1 VQVTTRRLGKMA
13 IIDVSGDID
22 MAHSPQM
29 RTVLLQEL
37 KVLKTPR
44 LALNLTAV
52 RYIDSS
58 GIASLIEGL
67 KAARDA
73 KARFILFGLNTT
85 VREVMQLSKLVTI
98 FEIVD
103 NEAQATAE

>member
-1 VQVTTRRLGKMA
+1 MA

-22 MAHSPQM
+22 LAHSPQM
-29 RTVLLQEL
+29 RTVLLREL
-37 KVLKTPR
+37 KELKTPR
-44 LALNLTAV
+44 LVLNLTAV

-73 KARFILFGLNTT
+73 KARLILFGLNTT
-85 VREVMQLSKLVTI
+85 VREVMQLSKLVKI

-103 NEAQATAE
+103 TEAQATAE

>member
-1 VQVTTRRLGKMA
+1 MA

-22 MAHSPQM
+22 LAHSPQM
-29 RTVLLQEL
+29 RTVLLREL
-37 KVLKTPR
+37 KELKTPR

-85 VREVMQLSKLVTI
+85 VREVMQLSKLVKI

-103 NEAQATAE
+103 TEAQATAE

>member
-1 VQVTTRRLGKMA
+1 MQVTTRRLGKMA

-22 MAHSPQM
+22 LAHSPQM
-29 RTVLLQEL
+29 RTVLLREL
-37 KVLKTPR
+37 KELKTPR

-85 VREVMQLSKLVTI
+85 VREVMQLSKLVKI

-103 NEAQATAE
+103 TEAQATAE

>member
-22 MAHSPQM
+22 LAHSPQM
-29 RTVLLQEL
+29 RTVLLREL
-37 KVLKTPR
+37 KELKTPR

-73 KARFILFGLNTT
+73 KARLTLFGLNTT
-85 VREVMQLSKLVTI
+85 VREVMQLSKLVNI

-103 NEAQATAE
+103 NETQATAE

>member
-1 VQVTTRRLGKMA
+1 LGKIA
-13 IIDVSGDID
+13 IIDISGDID
-22 MAHSPQM
+22 MASSPQL
-29 RTVLLQEL
+29 RTVLLREL
-37 KVLKTPR
+37 KELKTPH

-58 GIASLIEGL
+58 GIASLIEAL

-73 KARFILFGLNTT
+73 KARLVLFGLNTT
-85 VREVMQLSKLVTI
+85 VKEVMQLSKLIKI

-103 NEAQATAE
+103 NEEQATAE

>member
-1 VQVTTRRLGKMA
+1 VQVTTRRLGKIA

-22 MAHSPQM
+22 LAHSPQM
-29 RTVLLQEL
+29 RSALLHEL
-37 KVLKTPR
+37 KDLKTPR
-44 LALNLTAV
+44 LVLNLTAV

-85 VREVMQLSKLVTI
+85 VREVMQLSKLVNI

-103 NEAQATAE
+103 NEEQATAQ

>member
-1 VQVTTRRLGKMA
+1 MQVTTRRLAKMA

-29 RTVLLQEL
+29 RTVLLREL
-37 KVLKTPR
+37 KELKTPR
-44 LALNLTAV
+44 VALNLTAV

-67 KAARDA
+67 KAARDT

>member
-1 VQVTTRRLGKMA
+1 VQATIRRLAK
-13 IIDVSGDID
+13 ISVIDISGDID
-22 MAHSPQM
+22 LASSPQL
-29 RTVLLQEL
+29 RGVLLKEL
-37 KVLKTPR
+37 KDAKPSR
-44 LALNLTAV
+44 MALNLSTV

-73 KARFILFGLNTT
+73 KVRYVLFGLNQT
-85 VREVMQLSKLVTI
+85 VREVMQLSKLIKV

-103 NEAQATAE
+103 NEEQATAE